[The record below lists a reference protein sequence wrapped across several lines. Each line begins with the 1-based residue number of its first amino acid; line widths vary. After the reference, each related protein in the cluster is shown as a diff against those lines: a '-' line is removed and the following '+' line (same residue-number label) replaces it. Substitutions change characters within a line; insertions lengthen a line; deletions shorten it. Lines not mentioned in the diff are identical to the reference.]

1 MSSATVKI
9 GVSLP
14 KEKFSAVEKM
24 RKKLK
29 KTRSALITEAITL
42 WLNEKQEEE
51 LVKRYVA
58 GYKERPETKKERDE
72 ALAISQE
79 ALGFEEWPR

>member
-1 MSSATVKI
+1 MPSESVKI

-14 KEKFSAVEKM
+14 KKKFSAVERM

-29 KTRSALITEAITL
+29 KTRSALIAEAIDL
-42 WLNEKQEEE
+42 WIAAKKEEE
-51 LVKRYVA
+51 LVRQYMA
-58 GYKERPETKKERDE
+58 GYKKHPETKRDREE

-79 ALGFEEWPR
+79 SLAYEEWDE

>member
-29 KTRSALITEAITL
+29 KSRSALITEAITL

-51 LVKRYVA
+51 LVRQYMA
-58 GYKERPETKKERDE
+58 GYKEHPETKKEREE

-79 ALGFEEWPR
+79 AWEFEE